1 MANKRNGFFFFLIY
15 FVKVCIYI
23 YIYSYV
29 KSFNN
34 FVFDLSIDL
43 TKDKL
48 SLFFLLERDHTYIC
62 SSI

>member
-15 FVKVCIYI
+15 FVKVCVCIYI

-48 SLFFLLERDHTYIC
+48 SF
-62 SSI
+62 SSY